1 MQGSTLKQLQQQL
14 RSANAETRRQA
25 AEQLGQVKDG
35 RAVEALIAALTGGE
49 RDWSVLYAVA
59 TALEDI
65 ADPWAVPALV
75 EALWH
80 HQDEFVRALAA
91 GTLGKIGDTRA
102 VEPLAR
108 ALQEGGGVEGMMVR
122 GAAAW
127 ALGEIGGAQAV
138 EALIAHLEW
147 GDKFEVLCNVVYAL
161 GKIGGAQAVE
171 PLARALGRVEDVVRR
186 AVAETLV
193 AMGGPQ
199 VVEALVRVL
208 EEATS
213 AVQQIGATTFR
224 RIGVLRGAGSLLETL
239 HEEATSA
246 VQQRGITALRRVGGF
261 GGASLLPSLQDIEE
275 EPILSLVWTLNNK
288 ESVMRSAAWA
298 LGQLGNAR
306 AVEALIAALARN
318 GPWETGFRAVDEAR
332 EHGRDIEA
340 VELVRALEQHA
351 QQEALRVGA
360 AASAL
365 GNIGDPRAVEP
376 LVEVLKEATSAAQQ
390 IAATALGKIGD
401 LGAVESVLEAL
412 FDWEVEWAAQW
423 RTRREVPTIPLG
435 GSGDDGEDE
444 GERSATRIPLLEDI
458 GDARAVLQ
466 LVRALDDA
474 EGVVSSVA
482 WALGNIGDPR
492 ATEALIAA
500 LARNEQWEALQ
511 RAVAKAHWNIAV
523 AREGAEARENHV
535 QVRGT
540 VAEALGRIGDA
551 RAVEPLAS
559 VLQDQGWRVRQA
571 AFEALTGLGQQVPQP
586 DHCDTCPTCAAEVV
600 RPGDRFCLNC
610 GTPVGVVGEQTKQPE
625 ERKTL

>member
-1 MQGSTLKQLQQQL
+1 MQGSTLEQLQQQL

-59 TALEDI
+59 AALEDI

-147 GDKFEVLCNVVYAL
+147 GDKFEVLCTVAEAL
-161 GKIGGAQAVE
+161 GKIGGDQAIESLGRVLNDNRTEYVVQQAAARSLGEIQDERAVEQLVEALKGTGRNVRRTVAEVLESLGWRPTNDRQRVLRAIAFEQWQEVASLGVVAVE
-171 PLARALGRVEDVVRR
+171 PLIGLLQDEKRDLWKARAWSLANVADPWAVEPLVRTLGHVKDVVR
-186 AVAETLV
+186 
-193 AMGGPQ
+193 
-199 VVEALVRVL
+199 
-208 EEATS
+208 
-213 AVQQIGATTFR
+213 
-224 RIGVLRGAGSLLETL
+224 
-239 HEEATSA
+239 
-246 VQQRGITALRRVGGF
+246 
-261 GGASLLPSLQDIEE
+261 
-275 EPILSLVWTLNNK
+275 
-288 ESVMRSAAWA
+288 SAAGA
-298 LGQLGNAR
+298 LGK
-306 AVEALIAALARN
+306 IA
-318 GPWETGFRAVDEAR
+318 
-332 EHGRDIEA
+332 
-340 VELVRALEQHA
+340 
-351 QQEALRVGA
+351 
-360 AASAL
+360 
-365 GNIGDPRAVEP
+365 DPRAVEP
-376 LVEVLKEATSAAQQ
+376 LVEVLKEAMSVAQQ

-423 RTRREVPTIPLG
+423 RTRIEVPTIPLG
-435 GSGDDGEDE
+435 GSGDDEEDE
-444 GERSATRIPLLEDI
+444 GGRSATGIPLLEDI

-492 ATEALIAA
+492 AIEALIAA
-500 LARNEQWEALQ
+500 LARNEPWEALQ
-511 RAVAKAHWNIAV
+511 GAVAEARWNSAV
-523 AREGAEARENHV
+523 AREGAEAREDYV

-551 RAVEPLAS
+551 RAVEPLTSA
-559 VLQDQGWRVRQA
+559 LQDKDWRVRQA
-571 AFEALTGLGQQVPQP
+571 ALEALTVLGQKVPQP
-586 DHCDTCPTCAAEVV
+586 DHYDTCPTCAAEVV